1 MKRYNGK
8 VWAGFFTERN
18 QVIRIISVRRARINE
33 QELYEKADETTAEN
47 LESRFDAGEDVS
59 DYFDDKK
66 SFRRNHL
73 QNRVNL
79 DLPRW
84 MVEKIDRLAGQYGI
98 PRQSQIKAWLS
109 DRLKTESV

>member
-1 MKRYNGK
+1 MKRQTK
-8 VWAGFFTERN
+8 
-18 QVIRIISVRRARINE
+18 
-33 QELYEKADETTAEN
+33 TTAEN

-66 SFRRNHL
+66 SFRRNHR
-73 QNRVNL
+73 NDRVNL

-84 MVEKIDRLAGQYGI
+84 MIEKIDRLAGRNGI